1 MLIANRIDS
10 KILRNSERS
19 ISDKMLVENLLPKIM
34 TSTNQ
39 NTNPNNPRPGD
50 LLIIKSANEWID
62 EAKRKPIPKKIFGPF
77 WYEEELCILFA
88 DTNQGK
94 SLLAVQII
102 DSVSKGIPILGL
114 EMELKA
120 SKVIYFDLE
129 LTSKQFEMRYA
140 RYDKVKDILFDHFE
154 FSELFLRAEINP
166 YGFDETI
173 EEYESFLFKEIENHA
188 SKSGAKIL
196 VIDNLS
202 CVISDNEKAKNTT
215 PFLIRL
221 NNLKKMY
228 GWSIL
233 LIAHTPKRNL
243 FAPISRNDIQ
253 GSKSFINLIDSCFAV
268 GESQK
273 DPSFKYLKQIK
284 VRYGAFQ
291 YPSENVLVCK
301 IGKDT
306 NFSSFKFLHCGKE
319 SDHLKQLNPTDKSQI
334 KNKAY
339 DLKEDGYSNV
349 KIAQELGVSESAV
362 RKWLKQIEVEN

>member
-1 MLIANRIDS
+1 MKKNVHS
-10 KILRNSERS
+10 
-19 ISDKMLVENLLPKIM
+19 PK
-34 TSTNQ
+34 SND
-39 NTNPNNPRPGD
+39 PRQEGF
-50 LLIIKSANEWID
+50 LIIKSANQWID
-62 EAKRKPIPKKIFGPF
+62 EAKSKSIPKKIFGPF

-102 DSVSKGIPILGL
+102 DSITKGVPTLGV
-114 EMELKA
+114 EMDLKA

-129 LTSKQFEMRYA
+129 LTAKQFEMRYA
-140 RYDKVKDILFDHFE
+140 QYDTVKDILFDHYE

-166 YGFDETI
+166 YGFDESI
-173 EEYESFLFKEIENHA
+173 EEYETFLFKEIENQA

-202 CVISDNEKAKNTT
+202 CVISDNEKARNTT

-273 DPSFKYLKQIK
+273 DPSIKYLKQIK

-291 YPSENVLVCK
+291 FPSENVLVCK
-301 IGKDT
+301 IGKDS
-306 NFSSFKFLHCGKE
+306 NFSSFKFLECGKE
-319 SDHLKQLNPTDKSQI
+319 SDHLKQLNPADKP
-334 KNKAY
+334 KMKAKAFE
-339 DLKEDGYSNV
+339 LKKVGHSNV
-349 KIAQELGVSESAV
+349 KIAHELGVSEGAV
-362 RKWLKQIEVEN
+362 RKWLKLLETDD

>member
-1 MLIANRIDS
+1 
-10 KILRNSERS
+10 
-19 ISDKMLVENLLPKIM
+19 M
-34 TSTNQ
+34 TSINQ
-39 NTNPNNPRPGD
+39 NNNSNDPQPGD
-50 LLIIKSANEWID
+50 FLIIKSANEWID
-62 EAKRKPIPKKIFGPF
+62 EAKSKPIPKKIFGPF

-102 DSVSKGIPILGL
+102 DSVSKGVPTLGL

-129 LTSKQFEMRYA
+129 LTAKQFEMRYA
-140 RYDKVKDILFDHFE
+140 QYDKERDILFDHFE
-154 FSELFLRAEINP
+154 FSDLFLRAEINP
-166 YGFDETI
+166 YGFDEAF
-173 EEYESFLFKEIENHA
+173 EEYESFLFKEIEVQA

-202 CVISDNEKAKNTT
+202 CVISDNEKARNTT

-221 NNLKKMY
+221 NNLKKIY

-233 LIAHTPKRNL
+233 LIAHTPKRNP
-243 FAPISRNDIQ
+243 FSPISRNDIQ

-273 DPSFKYLKQIK
+273 DPSIKYLKQIK
-284 VRYGAFQ
+284 VRYGAFK

-301 IGKDT
+301 IGKDS
-306 NFSSFKFLHCGKE
+306 NFSSFRFLQFGKE
-319 SDHLKQLNPTDKSQI
+319 SDHLKQLNQIDRSQMKTKALEL
-334 KNKAY
+334 KN
-339 DLKEDGYSNV
+339 EGHTNV
-349 KIAQELGVSESAV
+349 KIAEELGVSEGAV
-362 RKWLKQIEVEN
+362 RKWLKQIEVDE

>member
-1 MLIANRIDS
+1 M
-10 KILRNSERS
+10 
-19 ISDKMLVENLLPKIM
+19 
-34 TSTNQ
+34 
-39 NTNPNNPRPGD
+39 
-50 LLIIKSANEWID
+50 D
-62 EAKRKPIPKKIFGPF
+62 EAKTKPIPKKIFGPF

-102 DSVSKGIPILGL
+102 DSVSKGVPTLGL

-129 LTSKQFEMRYA
+129 LTAKQFEMRYA
-140 RYDKVKDILFDHFE
+140 QYDKEKDILFDHFE
-154 FSELFLRAEINP
+154 FSDLFLRAEINP
-166 YGFDETI
+166 YGFDEAF
-173 EEYESFLFKEIENHA
+173 EEYESFLFKEIEVQA

-202 CVISDNEKAKNTT
+202 CVISDNEKARNTT

-221 NNLKKMY
+221 NNLKKIH

-273 DPSFKYLKQIK
+273 DPSIKYLKQIK
-284 VRYGAFQ
+284 VRYGAFK
-291 YPSENVLVCK
+291 YPSDNVLVCK
-301 IGKDT
+301 IGKDS
-306 NFSSFKFLHCGKE
+306 NFSSFRFLQFGKE
-319 SDHLKQLNPTDKSQI
+319 SDHLKKLCPVDKSQMKTKALEL
-334 KNKAY
+334 KN
-339 DLKEDGYSNV
+339 EGHTNV
-349 KIAQELGVSESAV
+349 KIAQELGVSEGAV
-362 RKWLKQIEVEN
+362 RKWLKQLELDE

>member
-1 MLIANRIDS
+1 M
-10 KILRNSERS
+10 
-19 ISDKMLVENLLPKIM
+19 
-34 TSTNQ
+34 
-39 NTNPNNPRPGD
+39 
-50 LLIIKSANEWID
+50 D
-62 EAKRKPIPKKIFGPF
+62 EAKTKPIPKKIFGPF

-102 DSVSKGIPILGL
+102 DSVSKGVPTLGL

-129 LTSKQFEMRYA
+129 LTAKQFEMRYA
-140 RYDKVKDILFDHFE
+140 QYDKEKDILFDHFE
-154 FSELFLRAEINP
+154 FSDLFLRAEINP
-166 YGFDETI
+166 YGFDEAF
-173 EEYESFLFKEIENHA
+173 EEYESFLFKEIEVQA

-202 CVISDNEKAKNTT
+202 CVISDNEKARNTT

-221 NNLKKMY
+221 NNLKKIH

-273 DPSFKYLKQIK
+273 DPSIKYLKQIK
-284 VRYGAFQ
+284 VRYGAFK
-291 YPSENVLVCK
+291 YPSDNVLVCK
-301 IGKDT
+301 IGKDS
-306 NFSSFKFLHCGKE
+306 NFSSFRFLQFGKE
-319 SDHLKQLNPTDKSQI
+319 SDHLKQLCPVDKSQMKTKALEL
-334 KNKAY
+334 KN
-339 DLKEDGYSNV
+339 EGHTNV
-349 KIAQELGVSESAV
+349 KIAQELGVSEGAV
-362 RKWLKQIEVEN
+362 RKWLKQLELDE

>member
-1 MLIANRIDS
+1 MKKN
-10 KILRNSERS
+10 
-19 ISDKMLVENLLPKIM
+19 VH
-34 TSTNQ
+34 STKSND
-39 NTNPNNPRPGD
+39 PRQEGF
-50 LLIIKSANEWID
+50 LIIKSANQWID
-62 EAKRKPIPKKIFGPF
+62 EAKDKAIPKKIFGPF

-102 DSVSKGIPILGL
+102 DSITKGVPTLGV
-114 EMELKA
+114 EMDLKA

-129 LTSKQFEMRYA
+129 LTAKQFEMRYA
-140 RYDKVKDILFDHFE
+140 QYDKGKDVLFDHFE

-166 YGFDETI
+166 YGFEESI
-173 EEYESFLFKEIENHA
+173 EEYEASLFKEIENQA
-188 SKSGAKIL
+188 SNSGATIL

-202 CVISDNEKAKNTT
+202 CVISDNEKARNTT

-273 DPSFKYLKQIK
+273 DPSVKYLKQIK
-284 VRYGAFQ
+284 VRYGAFEF
-291 YPSENVLVCK
+291 PSENVLVCK
-301 IGKDT
+301 IGKDS
-306 NFSSFKFLHCGKE
+306 NFSSFKFLEFGKE
-319 SDHLKQLNPTDKSQI
+319 SDHLKQLNPADRSQMRR
-334 KNKAY
+334 KAFE
-339 DLKEDGYSNV
+339 LKKEGNSNV
-349 KIAQELGVSESAV
+349 KIAMELGVSEGAV
-362 RKWLKQIEVEN
+362 RKWLKQFELDD

>member
-1 MLIANRIDS
+1 MTLTNENS
-10 KILRNSERS
+10 KA
-19 ISDKMLVENLLPKIM
+19 
-34 TSTNQ
+34 
-39 NTNPNNPRPGD
+39 NNPRQGEF
-50 LLIIKSANEWID
+50 LTIKSANEWID
-62 EAKRKPIPKKIFGPF
+62 EAKSKPIPKMIFGPF

-102 DSVSKGIPILGL
+102 DSVTKGLSTLGL

-120 SKVIYFDLE
+120 SRVIYFDLE

-140 RYDKVKDILFDHFE
+140 QYDKERDVLFDHFD

-166 YGFDETI
+166 YGFEEDI
-173 EEYESFLFKEIENHA
+173 EEYESFLFKEIETQA
-188 SKSGAKIL
+188 AKSGAKIL

-202 CVISDNEKAKNTT
+202 CVISDNEKARNTT

-221 NNLKKMY
+221 NNLKKIH

-273 DPSFKYLKQIK
+273 DPSIKYLKQIK
-284 VRYGAFQ
+284 VRYGAFK
-291 YPSENVLVCK
+291 YSSENVLVCK
-301 IGKDT
+301 IGKDS
-306 NFSSFKFLHCGKE
+306 NFSSFRFLQFGKE
-319 SDHLKQLNPTDKSQI
+319 SDHLKQLNPVDKSQMKTKALEL
-334 KNKAY
+334 KN
-339 DLKEDGYSNV
+339 EGHTNV
-349 KIAQELGVSESAV
+349 KIAQELGVSEGAV
-362 RKWLKQIEVEN
+362 RKWLKQLELDE

>member
-1 MLIANRIDS
+1 MY
-10 KILRNSERS
+10 
-19 ISDKMLVENLLPKIM
+19 
-34 TSTNQ
+34 STNH
-39 NTNPNNPRPGD
+39 NIKSNEPRPGEF
-50 LLIIKSANEWID
+50 LIIKSANEWIE
-62 EAKRKPIPKKIFGPF
+62 EAKSKPIPKKIFGPF
-77 WYEEELCILFA
+77 WYQEELCILFA

-102 DSVSKGIPILGL
+102 DSVTKGLPALGL

-129 LTSKQFEMRYA
+129 LTAKQFEMRYA
-140 RYDKVKDILFDHFE
+140 QHDKGKDILFDHFE

-166 YGFDETI
+166 YGFDDSIEDYET
-173 EEYESFLFKEIENHA
+173 FLFKEIENQT
-188 SKSGAKIL
+188 SKSEAKIL

-202 CVISDNEKAKNTT
+202 CVISDNEKARNTT

-221 NNLKKMY
+221 NNLKKLY

-268 GESQK
+268 GESQT
-273 DPSFKYLKQIK
+273 DPSVKYLKQIK
-284 VRYGAFQ
+284 VRYGAFE

-306 NFSSFKFLHCGKE
+306 NFSSFKFLQYGKE
-319 SDHLKQLNPTDKSQI
+319 SDHLKQLILTDKSQI
-334 KNKAY
+334 KSKAFE
-339 DLKEDGYSNV
+339 LKKEGYSNV
-349 KIAQELGVSESAV
+349 KIAQELGVSEGGV
-362 RKWLKQIEVEN
+362 RKWLKQIEIDD

>member
-1 MLIANRIDS
+1 MGNNIQNKKVNTPNSNDFLI
-10 KILRNSERS
+10 L
-19 ISDKMLVENLLPKIM
+19 
-34 TSTNQ
+34 
-39 NTNPNNPRPGD
+39 
-50 LLIIKSANEWID
+50 KSANEWMD
-62 EAKRKPIPKKIFGPF
+62 EAKSKPIPKKIFGPF
-77 WYEEELCILFA
+77 WYQEELCILFA

-102 DSVSKGIPILGL
+102 DSVTKGIPTLGL

-140 RYDKVKDILFDHFE
+140 QYDESNDVLYNHFD
-154 FSELFLRAEINP
+154 FSKLFLRAEINP
-166 YGFDETI
+166 YGFDEDI
-173 EEYESFLFKEIENHA
+173 EEYEAYLFKEIENQA
-188 SKSGAKIL
+188 TKSGAKIL

-202 CVISDNEKAKNTT
+202 CVITDNEKAKNTT

-273 DPSFKYLKQIK
+273 DPSIKYLKQVK

-291 YPSENVLVCK
+291 FPAENVLVCK
-301 IGKDT
+301 IGKES
-306 NFSSFKFLHCGKE
+306 NFSSFRFLEIGKE
-319 SDHLKQLNPTDKSQI
+319 SDHLKQLNPKDRVKVKS
-334 KNKAY
+334 KAY
-339 DLKEDGYSNV
+339 ELKEEGYTNV
-349 KIAQELGVSESAV
+349 KIAEQLGVTEGAV
-362 RKWLKQIEVEN
+362 RKWLKQLDSEEEKPQS

>member
-1 MLIANRIDS
+1 MIP
-10 KILRNSERS
+10 S
-19 ISDKMLVENLLPKIM
+19 IE
-34 TSTNQ
+34 
-39 NTNPNNPRPGD
+39 NTNSNNHYSGD
-50 LLIIKSANEWID
+50 FLIIKSANEWMD
-62 EAKRKPIPKKIFGPF
+62 EAKTKPIPKKIFGPF

-102 DSVSKGIPILGL
+102 DSVSKGIPTLGL

-129 LTSKQFEMRYA
+129 LTAKQFEMRYA
-140 RYDKVKDILFDHFE
+140 QYDKERDILFDHFE
-154 FSELFLRAEINP
+154 FSDLFLRAEINP
-166 YGFDETI
+166 YGFDEAF
-173 EEYESFLFKEIENHA
+173 EEYESFLFKEIELQA

-202 CVISDNEKAKNTT
+202 CVISDNEKARNTT

-221 NNLKKMY
+221 NNLKKIH

-273 DPSFKYLKQIK
+273 DPSIKYLKQIK
-284 VRYGAFQ
+284 VRYGAFK
-291 YPSENVLVCK
+291 YSSENVLVCK
-301 IGKDT
+301 IGKDS
-306 NFSSFKFLHCGKE
+306 NFSSFRFIQFGKE
-319 SDHLKQLNPTDKSQI
+319 SDHLKQLKPVDKSQMKTKALEL
-334 KNKAY
+334 KN
-339 DLKEDGYSNV
+339 EGHTNV
-349 KIAQELGVSESAV
+349 KIAQELGVSEGAV
-362 RKWLKQIEVEN
+362 RKWLKQLELDK

>member
-1 MLIANRIDS
+1 
-10 KILRNSERS
+10 
-19 ISDKMLVENLLPKIM
+19 M
-34 TSTNQ
+34 TSINQ
-39 NTNPNNPRPGD
+39 YTESNDSRSGD
-50 LLIIKSANEWID
+50 FLIIKSANEWMD
-62 EAKRKPIPKKIFGPF
+62 EAKTKPIPKKIFGPF

-102 DSVSKGIPILGL
+102 DSVSKGVPTLGL

-129 LTSKQFEMRYA
+129 LTAKQFEMRYA
-140 RYDKVKDILFDHFE
+140 QYDKERDILFDHFE
-154 FSELFLRAEINP
+154 FSDLFLRAEINP
-166 YGFDETI
+166 YGFDEAF
-173 EEYESFLFKEIENHA
+173 EEYESFLFKEIEVQA

-202 CVISDNEKAKNTT
+202 CVISDNEKARNTT

-221 NNLKKMY
+221 NNLKKIH

-273 DPSFKYLKQIK
+273 DPSIKYLKQIK
-284 VRYGAFQ
+284 VRYGAFK

-301 IGKDT
+301 IGKDS
-306 NFSSFKFLHCGKE
+306 NFSSFRFLQFGKE
-319 SDHLKQLNPTDKSQI
+319 SDHLKQLNSVDKSQMKTKALEL
-334 KNKAY
+334 KN
-339 DLKEDGYSNV
+339 EGHTNV
-349 KIAQELGVSESAV
+349 KIAQELGVSEGAV
-362 RKWLKQIEVEN
+362 RKWLKQIEVDE

>member
-1 MLIANRIDS
+1 M
-10 KILRNSERS
+10 
-19 ISDKMLVENLLPKIM
+19 ENKVQK
-34 TSTNQ
+34 TGTNVSQ
-39 NTNPNNPRPGD
+39 SNEFLT
-50 LLIIKSANEWID
+50 IKSANEWID
-62 EAKRKPIPKKIFGPF
+62 EAKSKPIPKKIFGPF

-102 DSVSKGIPILGL
+102 DSVTKGISTLGL

-140 RYDKVKDILFDHFE
+140 QFDKSKDVLFDHFN

-166 YGFDETI
+166 YGFDEGI
-173 EEYESFLFKEIENHA
+173 EEYETFLFKEIENQA
-188 SKSGAKIL
+188 SNSGSKIL

-273 DPSFKYLKQIK
+273 DPSVKYLKQIK

-291 YPSENVLVCK
+291 FPADNVLVCK
-301 IGKDT
+301 IGKES
-306 NFSSFKFLHCGKE
+306 NFSSFKFLEFAKE
-319 SDHLKQLNPTDKSQI
+319 ADHLKHLNTRDKSQA
-334 KNKAY
+334 KSKAFE
-339 DLKEDGYSNV
+339 LKKEGYSNV
-349 KIAQELGVSESAV
+349 KIAEELGVSEGAV
-362 RKWLKQIEVEN
+362 RKWLKQVDLEDQTDS